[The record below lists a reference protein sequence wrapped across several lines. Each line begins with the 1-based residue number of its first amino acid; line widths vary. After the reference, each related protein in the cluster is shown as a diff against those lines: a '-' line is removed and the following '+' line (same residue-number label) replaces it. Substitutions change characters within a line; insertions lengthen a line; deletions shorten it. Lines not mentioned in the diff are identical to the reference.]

1 MLRVAFDIGGTFTD
15 LVLQDTRTGSMTAH
29 KVPSTPAEL
38 ARAVMD
44 GLAALL
50 TRCETKAQA
59 VDAVFH
65 ATTIATN
72 AILES
77 KGSRTGVLTTK
88 GFRDV
93 LLLGR
98 QKRYDTYDMYMGKP
112 EPLTK
117 RRYIVEVDERMAFD
131 GAVIEPLAL
140 ESVDRAVESLL
151 AAGVE
156 SIAVCLLH
164 AYANSAH
171 EEAVAARVQERA
183 PELSVSLSSKVS
195 AKIREYE
202 RTSTTVANAYVKPI
216 VRRYLTELEDSLKTA
231 GVAPDLLVMQSNG
244 GLVSTDLAKEYPV
257 RIVESG
263 PAAGVLMCGV
273 VGREEGFDHV
283 LTLDMGGT
291 TAKMGAI
298 DDGEPAI
305 TTEFEVGA
313 IHYRKFSGLPLN
325 IAAVELLEIGAGGG
339 SIARSDMGLI
349 EVGPESAGADPGPI
363 CYGTGGTRPTVTDA
377 NLVMGYLNP
386 DYFNGGAMRI
396 DAAAAAKGIEAAV
409 GDPLG
414 LSAGEAAWGIHAVA
428 NSNMERAMRVISV
441 ERGRDPR
448 NYALVAFGGAGPLH
462 AARLARA
469 LSIPTVVVPQ
479 GAGVGSAI
487 GMLNAD
493 SRIDVSLTRMFP
505 LDGES
510 DSRIAGIYQELE
522 ARAAEDVARLH
533 SDRSPVW
540 SRYAFLRYLG
550 QGFEIKVDLP
560 EGPIAEDYTERSKLA
575 FHEAYERNFG
585 YRDEAAGIEAVDWYL
600 AAVIPASVDSES
612 AILGVGD
619 QISAVPEDGER
630 QAYFAE
636 SGGFVPC
643 RVVSRYRLTPDE
655 NVVGPAIIE
664 ERDSTTVVL
673 PGDSARVSS
682 GGHLIITIALED
694 GP

>member
-1 MLRVAFDIGGTFTD
+1 MIRVAFDIGGTFTD
-15 LVLQDTRTGSMTAH
+15 LVLQDTHTGSMVAH
-29 KVPSTPAEL
+29 KVPSTPPEL
-38 ARAVMD
+38 ARAVMG

-50 TRCETKAQA
+50 SRCETKAQA

-72 AILES
+72 AILEG
-77 KGSRTGVLTTK
+77 KGSPTGVLTTK

-117 RRYIVEVDERMAFD
+117 RRYIAEVDERTSFD
-131 GAVIEPLAL
+131 GTVVKPLAT
-140 ESVDRAVESLL
+140 ESVDEALEALL
-151 AAGVE
+151 AAGID

-164 AYANSAH
+164 AYANPAH
-171 EEAVAARVQERA
+171 EEAVAARVQELA
-183 PELSVSLSSKVS
+183 PGVSVSMSSKVS

-216 VRRYLTELEDSLKTA
+216 VRHYLTELEDSLQAA
-231 GVAPDLLVMQSNG
+231 GIAPDLLIMQSNG
-244 GLVSTDLAKEYPV
+244 GLVSTELAKEYPV

-305 TTEFEVGA
+305 TSEFEVGA

-339 SIARSDMGLI
+339 SIAGVDMGLI
-349 EVGPESAGADPGPI
+349 EVGPQSAGADPGPI
-363 CYGTGGTRPTVTDA
+363 CYGAGGTQPTVTDA
-377 NLVMGYLNP
+377 NLVLGYLNP
-386 DYFNGGAMRI
+386 DYFNGGAMKI
-396 DAAAAAKGIEAAV
+396 DAAAAADGIQAAV
-409 GDPLG
+409 ADPLG
-414 LSAGEAAWGIHAVA
+414 LSVGEAAWGIHAVA

-487 GMLNAD
+487 GLLNAD
-493 SRIDVSLTRMFP
+493 SRIDVSVSRIFP
-505 LDGES
+505 LDGEG
-510 DSRIAGIYQELE
+510 DSRIAEIYRELE
-522 ARAAEDVARLH
+522 DRAAEDVARLH
-533 SDRSPVW
+533 SDRPLVW
-540 SRYAFLRYLG
+540 SRYAYLRYLG

-560 EGPIAEDYTERSKLA
+560 EGPIVEGYVERSKTA

-585 YRDEAAGIEAVDWYL
+585 YRDEGAGIEAVDWCL
-600 AAVIPASVDSES
+600 AAVIPASVDGGP
-612 AILGVGD
+612 ATLGAD
-619 QISAVPEDGER
+619 HEISAVPEDAER
-630 QAYFAE
+630 QAYFEE

-643 RVVSRYRLTPDE
+643 RVINRFRLTPDQK
-655 NVVGPAIIE
+655 VVGPAIIE

-682 GGHLIITIALED
+682 SGHLIITVALED
-694 GP
+694 QP

>member
-1 MLRVAFDIGGTFTD
+1 MIRVAFDIGGTFTD
-15 LVLQDTRTGSMTAH
+15 LVLQDTRTGRMVAH
-29 KVPSTPAEL
+29 KIPSTPAEL
-38 ARAVMD
+38 SRAVMD
-44 GLAALL
+44 GLSVLL
-50 TRCETKAQA
+50 RRCDTEAPD
-59 VDAVFH
+59 VDSVFH

-72 AILES
+72 AILEN

-117 RRYIVEVDERMAFD
+117 RRYIAEVNERIAFD
-131 GAVIEPLAL
+131 GAVVEPLAL
-140 ESVDRAVESLL
+140 ESVDESAQDLL

-171 EEAVAARVQERA
+171 EEAVAARVLERA
-183 PELSVSLSSKVS
+183 PGVSISLSSKVS

-202 RTSTTVANAYVKPI
+202 RVSTTVANAYVKP
-216 VRRYLTELEDSLKTA
+216 VVERYLTDLENSLRA
-231 GVAPDLLVMQSNG
+231 ADIEPDLLVMQSNG

-305 TTEFEVGA
+305 TSEFEVGA

-339 SIARSDMGLI
+339 SIAGADGGLI
-349 EVGPESAGADPGPI
+349 EVGPQSAGADPGPM

-377 NLVMGYLNP
+377 NLVMGYLNA

-396 DAAAAAKGIEAAV
+396 DAAAAVTGIETAV
-409 GDPLG
+409 AKPLG

-428 NSNMERAMRVISV
+428 NGNMERAMRVISV

-462 AARLARA
+462 AARLARS
-469 LSIPTVVVPQ
+469 LNIPTVVVPQ

-487 GMLNAD
+487 GLLNAD
-493 SRIDVSLTRMFP
+493 SRIDVSVSRIFT

-510 DSRIAGIYQELE
+510 DRRIADIYRELE
-522 ARAAEDVARLH
+522 ARAAEDVARLR
-533 SDRSPVW
+533 SDRPPVW
-540 SRYAFLRYLG
+540 SRYAYLRYLG

-560 EGPIAEDYTERSKLA
+560 DGPIAEGYADRVACA
-575 FHEAYERNFG
+575 FHEAYERNFD
-585 YRDEAAGIEAVDWYL
+585 YRDEEAGIEAVDWCL
-600 AAVIPASVDSES
+600 AAVIPASVDGEPTVLGDDGEMS
-612 AILGVGD
+612 AASD
-619 QISAVPEDGER
+619 DGER
-630 QAYFAE
+630 QAYFEEA
-636 SGGFVPC
+636 GGFVPC
-643 RVVSRYRLTPDE
+643 RVVNRFRLAPGDE
-655 NVVGPAIIE
+655 VAGPAIIE

-673 PGDSARVSS
+673 PGDNARISPR
-682 GGHLIITIALED
+682 GHLIITVSLE
-694 GP
+694 G